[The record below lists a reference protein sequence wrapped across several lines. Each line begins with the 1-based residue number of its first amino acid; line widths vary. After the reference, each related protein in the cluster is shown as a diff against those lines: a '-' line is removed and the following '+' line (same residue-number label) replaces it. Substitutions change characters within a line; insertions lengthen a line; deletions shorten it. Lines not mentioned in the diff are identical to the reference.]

1 MSFLDALKIAGAA
14 LASIGSASA
23 IMWALSSWLGKVW
36 ASRILEQD
44 RVKYAREIEQLKAEY
59 GREIEGLKTELE
71 KTVFVSR
78 IQFETEFKALA
89 DIWRNV
95 ADLRGSISE
104 LRPIGLHM
112 VQRGVDENEAFNNRF
127 REYARLLDGLLK
139 SVHHN
144 SPFYPEDIHAQLV
157 ALLQTANAEYVD
169 CALDEPRDQEWRQR
183 GIQNREEFM
192 TAADRLS
199 DLIRK
204 RLRELAVY
212 VPQGGN
218 NP

>member
-23 IMWALSSWLGKVW
+23 IVWALSSWLGKVW

-59 GREIEGLKTELE
+59 GR
-71 KTVFVSR
+71 
-78 IQFETEFKALA
+78 
-89 DIWRNV
+89 
-95 ADLRGSISE
+95 
-104 LRPIGLHM
+104 
-112 VQRGVDENEAFNNRF
+112 ENEAFNNRF

-199 DLIRK
+199 DLI
-204 RLRELAVY
+204 
-212 VPQGGN
+212 
-218 NP
+218 

>member
-23 IMWALSSWLGKVW
+23 IVWALSSWLGKVW

-89 DIWRNV
+89 CSSM
-95 ADLRGSISE
+95 DLMRWKAIRLMNQCQKPRG
-104 LRPIGLHM
+104 
-112 VQRGVDENEAFNNRF
+112 
-127 REYARLLDGLLK
+127 
-139 SVHHN
+139 
-144 SPFYPEDIHAQLV
+144 
-157 ALLQTANAEYVD
+157 
-169 CALDEPRDQEWRQR
+169 DQE
-183 GIQNREEFM
+183 
-192 TAADRLS
+192 T
-199 DLIRK
+199 
-204 RLRELAVY
+204 
-212 VPQGGN
+212 
-218 NP
+218 